1 MTIPD
6 ALQLTVMK
14 IIGMILGMGGAILCV
29 TTQKSGALASN
40 ALLGNVLCALC
51 ALFFGINLY
60 IEKYFIK
67 QQLNNV
73 TILKYLFLGA
83 TVSAFCVNGIIG
95 FHAPLITDALKGEW
109 HLMPW
114 IVLLFIL
121 VGPTFLNYFLSIFG
135 LRYLKTTVASLYGY
149 LSLIV
154 ASVVSYL
161 LKQDK
166 FSWFQILAMIMICLS
181 IYFVEIADKKDKT
194 QSK

>member
-1 MTIPD
+1 M
-6 ALQLTVMK
+6 
-14 IIGMILGMGGAILCV
+14 
-29 TTQKSGALASN
+29 
-40 ALLGNVLCALC
+40 
-51 ALFFGINLY
+51 
-60 IEKYFIK
+60 
-67 QQLNNV
+67 

-149 LSLIV
+149 LSLVV
-154 ASVVSYL
+154 ASV
-161 LKQDK
+161 
-166 FSWFQILAMIMICLS
+166 FSLFFQEDPYYQIELQNLQNS
-181 IYFVEIADKKDKT
+181 SLRRLHPLP
-194 QSK
+194 Q